1 MPDVAKIQ
9 LPNGT
14 TVNIKD
20 SATASLT
27 TNEITTGTDTS
38 NKFISAKVLN
48 EAIAAGNNTSA
59 SVSNE
64 TLHITTGLQ
73 NGDNARY

>member
-1 MPDVAKIQ
+1 MPDVSKVK
-9 LPNGT
+9 LPNGNT
-14 TVNIKD
+14 YNIKD

-27 TNEITTGTDTS
+27 QNEITAGTDTS

-59 SVSNE
+59 TVSNE

-73 NGDNARY
+73 VGDGVRY

>member
-1 MPDVAKIQ
+1 MPDVSKIK
-9 LPNGT
+9 LPSGT

-27 TNEITTGTDTS
+27 QAEITTGTDTS

-59 SVSNE
+59 TVSNE

-73 NGDNARY
+73 VGDGVRY

>member
-27 TNEITTGTDTS
+27 QTEITTGTDTS

-59 SVSNE
+59 TVSNE

-73 NGDNARY
+73 VGDGVRY

>member
-1 MPDVAKIQ
+1 MPDVSKIQ
-9 LPNGT
+9 LPSGT

-27 TNEITTGTDTS
+27 QAEITTGTDTS

-59 SVSNE
+59 TVSNE

-73 NGDNARY
+73 VGDGVRY